1 MNNVMLSGKIGRD
14 PEFSMSKSG
23 IAICKLT
30 LATSE
35 SVKKD
40 NGWERL
46 TEWHNI
52 VIFGGRGEYIAK
64 SCIKGDFLVV
74 MGRIRT
80 ETWEKN
86 GEKKSRVV
94 IIADEVDFSPK
105 AKNDKPKS
113 DFQKEYEAA
122 KNIEE
127 KEDEDLPF

>member
-1 MNNVMLSGKIGRD
+1 MLSGKIGRD
-14 PEFSMSKSG
+14 PEFSISKNG
-23 IAICKLT
+23 TAICKLT
-30 LATSE
+30 LATNE
-35 SVKKD
+35 SVKKG
-40 NGWERL
+40 NEWERL

-64 SCIKGDFLVV
+64 NCLKGDFLAV

-105 AKNDKPKS
+105 TKNDKPKS
-113 DFQKEYEAA
+113 DFQEEYEAA

-127 KEDEDLPF
+127 KDDEDLPF